1 MPLQFPFTPK
11 TIGEGYGYIFSG
23 TTQIPSTLIDTY
35 TCTLPLVFICLF
47 RYSLLNNLILTSDL
61 SIAFF
66 SLDLNE
72 CSYNQ
77 CDSPREICVNFP
89 GTSFCNCVA
98 GNFLIQN
105 SCTGGKISRIFS
117 TNLSQEVF
125 AKMAYNY
132 AMRQVL
138 FLLLLSL

>member
-1 MPLQFPFTPK
+1 MLVILPLAPPEISVIFRPGLVSPGKNISVKNAVAISFYVK
-11 TIGEGYGYIFSG
+11 NNWRGIWIYIFG
-23 TTQIPSTLIDTY
+23 NYTNTVYFD
-35 TCTLPLVFICLF
+35 TCTLPSVFICLF

-66 SLDLNE
+66 PLDLNE

-105 SCTGGKISRIFS
+105 SCTGGKDF
-117 TNLSQEVF
+117 
-125 AKMAYNY
+125 
-132 AMRQVL
+132 
-138 FLLLLSL
+138 

>member
-1 MPLQFPFTPK
+1 MLVILPLAPPEISVIFRPGIWYPLERISPSKMPLQFPFTPK

-23 TTQIPSTLIDTY
+23 TTQIPSILIDTY
-35 TCTLPLVFICLF
+35 TCTLPSVFICLF

-105 SCTGGKISRIFS
+105 SCTGGKDF
-117 TNLSQEVF
+117 
-125 AKMAYNY
+125 
-132 AMRQVL
+132 
-138 FLLLLSL
+138 

>member
-1 MPLQFPFTPK
+1 MLVILPLAPPEISVIFRPGLVSPGKNISVKNAVAISFYVK

-23 TTQIPSTLIDTY
+23 TTQIPSILIDSY
-35 TCTLPLVFICLF
+35 TCTLPSVFICLF

-105 SCTGGKISRIFS
+105 SCTGGKDF
-117 TNLSQEVF
+117 
-125 AKMAYNY
+125 
-132 AMRQVL
+132 
-138 FLLLLSL
+138 